1 MLFKPKILSQKSN
14 VFGTNAPHK
23 MQYGGLA
30 QKSYKRIL
38 PGVGT
43 PKAHMEGPELVE
55 EKEKVV
61 EKKYFQ
67 RNK

>member
-1 MLFKPKILSQKSN
+1 MFFKQKTLSQKSN

-23 MQYGGLA
+23 LQYGGLA
-30 QKSYKRIL
+30 KKMTKRIL
-38 PGVGT
+38 PGVPT

-55 EKEKVV
+55 EKEKV